1 MGRTS
6 DTAVPQDLVITGLVR
21 KAIKGDVEAY
31 GQLYSM
37 YLDRIYRYVFNKVNN
52 IMLAEDITEEVFI
65 KAWKAIKTCQG
76 KEQTFVPWLYRIAY
90 NHLVD
95 TFRKNHREVSFENLN
110 IADDSNPQKEA
121 EDRLEMQKV
130 LEAVKTLPEMQKKV
144 ILLKFRDEIDNV
156 EIGRILGKRQGAVR
170 ALQMRALIN
179 LREKFNGG
187 AGSDGG

>member
-170 ALQMRALIN
+170 VLQMRALIN
-179 LREKFNGG
+179 LREKFSSGVDCNG
-187 AGSDGG
+187 